1 MKELGAD
8 EILKIPATSRR
19 KIFCLLCSYLKTQ
32 RLKYKG
38 QKFSHVMWVWNL
50 MSLIRNI
57 G

>member
-19 KIFCLLCSYLKTQ
+19 KIFCLLFSYLKTQ

-38 QKFSHVMWVWNL
+38 QKVFPCYVGVELDVSY
-50 MSLIRNI
+50 
-57 G
+57 